1 MSIGKLW
8 DWVELTGSLSTP
20 KATFTKADINRLQV
34 KSVLGYTCTLDEY
47 DGVST
52 VGPTVEAAIRSAL
65 QIIDADTEVR
75 KLTADQELSL
85 EGFSSISELHNSTI
99 KITRT
104 VCTVTNSVLFTLI
117 TSGRV
122 WHYTVYKSGCMM
134 CEKEAPDLIENLQSV
149 AKCQQMVFDSHQD
162 TTADLLHILQVK
174 HSDDFCEYIEN
185 MLRTLGD
192 SDFNERV
199 RQYILNDVG
208 VRA

>member
-8 DWVELTGSLSTP
+8 DWIELTGSLNVSR
-20 KATFTKADINRLQV
+20 ATFAKTDVNRLQV
-34 KSVLGYTCTLDEY
+34 KTTLGYTCVLDEY
-47 DGVST
+47 DSVST
-52 VGPTVEAAIRSAL
+52 VGPTVEAALRSAL
-65 QIIDADTEVR
+65 QIIDANTEMR

-85 EGFSSISELHNSTI
+85 EGFSSMTELHNSTI
-99 KITRT
+99 KITRA
-104 VCTVTNSVLFTLI
+104 VCAVTNSVLFTLI
-117 TSGRV
+117 IGGRV
-122 WHYTVYKSGCMM
+122 WHYAVYAVGSIM
-134 CEKEAPDLIENLQSV
+134 CEKEAPDLVENLQSV